1 MFQDFTCC
9 FQLLCSEAV
18 DSFLG
23 EIPESNV
30 DLYGSIDHE
39 NSPEAMELYQI
50 LSDGEIQVTTI
61 ISSFS
66 TSFKCFRVIH
76 KLHDSGLVREVICKF
91 PDTIPTI
98 L

>member
-50 LSDGEIQVTTI
+50 LSDGEIQVKI
-61 ISSFS
+61 ISLSFL
-66 TSFKCFRVIH
+66 TSFKCFCVIH
-76 KLHDSGLVREVICKF
+76 KLSNLGLVKEVIYKF